1 MNVSKLH
8 DAVDYLKDALRGNL
22 VATDIFGIEDGQ
34 SIAGYNT
41 QPAAAALFAQM
52 TKDLNSSLKDGGFPT
67 LGKYYLVDLVND
79 HKIIVVPM
87 GKYAWGVLA
96 SKDAQIGLIT
106 NVVLPKMIDRFEE
119 ALMAK

>member
-1 MNVSKLH
+1 MDVNKLH

-22 VATDIFGIEDGQ
+22 IATDIFGVEDGQ

-41 QPAAAALFAQM
+41 QPTASALFARM
-52 TKDLNSSLKDGGFPT
+52 VVDLNMVLKDGGFPS
-67 LGKYYLVDLVND
+67 LGKYFLLDLVND
-79 HKIIVVPM
+79 HKIIIVPM
-87 GKYAWGVLA
+87 GKYAWGVLV

-119 ALMAK
+119 ALMAQ